1 MDNEAMDLAR
11 RAAGRLTG
19 DFGPA
24 LPALV
29 ERQLQDPDAL
39 PQGQLQD
46 PDAPPQRFTGV
57 ETAIAAAALLVSIA
71 QLAWQI
77 YRDLRKDAAEAKV
90 TGAPPPP
97 PPPDVVTRTL
107 RVQVDV
113 PAGLTTADRD
123 RIIRVVVDE
132 TLNADPRK

>member
-1 MDNEAMDLAR
+1 MDNKAMDLAR

-29 ERQLQDPDAL
+29 ERQLQDPDT
-39 PQGQLQD
+39 
-46 PDAPPQRFTGV
+46 PPQRFTGV

-77 YRDLRKDAAEAKV
+77 SRDLKKDTAEAKAK
-90 TGAPPPP
+90 GAPPPP
-97 PPPDVVTRTL
+97 PPPPDTFTRAL

-113 PAGLTTADRD
+113 PAGLAMADRD